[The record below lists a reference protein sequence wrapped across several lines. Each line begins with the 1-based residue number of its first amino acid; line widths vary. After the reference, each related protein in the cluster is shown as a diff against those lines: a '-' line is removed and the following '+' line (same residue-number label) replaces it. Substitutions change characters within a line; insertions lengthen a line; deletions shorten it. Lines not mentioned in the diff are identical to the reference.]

1 MDEAERFDALLD
13 VLEELAEANQTVPIL
28 VEGKRDVT
36 SLRLLSC
43 RGVIEPINQG
53 APLFTLCEALAARTK
68 DVILMT
74 DWDRKGGLLYD
85 SLQASLTACGVRVDG
100 TFRDKIQ
107 FWMRPPV
114 KDVESLASYVG
125 RGLARF
131 YETTLEERAQERE

>member
-1 MDEAERFDALLD
+1 MDEAARFDALLE
-13 VLEELAEANQTVPIL
+13 VLEELAEANETVPIL

-36 SLRLLSC
+36 SLRLLDC

-53 APLFTLCEALAARTK
+53 APLFNLCETLATK
-68 DVILMT
+68 TRQVILMT
-74 DWDRKGGLLYD
+74 DWDRKGGVLYET
-85 SLQASLTACGVRVDG
+85 LQSSLTACGVRVDG

-125 RGLARF
+125 KGLARF
-131 YETTLEERAQERE
+131 YETTLEERAEARE

>member
-1 MDEAERFDALLD
+1 MDEADRFERLLE
-13 VLEELAEANQTVPIL
+13 VLEELAEANETVPIL

-36 SLRLLSC
+36 SLRLLAC

-53 APLFTLCEALAARTK
+53 APLFTLCEGLATK
-68 DVILMT
+68 TKAVILMT
-74 DWDRKGGLLYD
+74 DWDRKGGVLYET
-85 SLQASLTACGVRVDG
+85 LQASLTACGVKVDG
-100 TFRDKIQ
+100 AFRDKIQ

-131 YETTLEERAQERE
+131 HESSLEERASRLG